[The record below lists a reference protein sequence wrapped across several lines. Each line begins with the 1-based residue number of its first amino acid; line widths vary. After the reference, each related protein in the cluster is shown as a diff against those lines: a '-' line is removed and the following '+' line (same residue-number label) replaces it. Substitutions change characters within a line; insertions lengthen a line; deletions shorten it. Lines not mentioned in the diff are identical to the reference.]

1 MTSARR
7 AGDAKPSAPAKQ
19 TFWAAK
25 ASGSGR
31 QTMIWPVA
39 KGDWAVVVMNADG
52 TRGVHT
58 DVSVG
63 AKVPF
68 LLELG
73 AGLLVGGG
81 LAAAG
86 AGAAIYRGK
95 RSSR

>member
-1 MTSARR
+1 
-7 AGDAKPSAPAKQ
+7 
-19 TFWAAK
+19 
-25 ASGSGR
+25 
-31 QTMIWPVA
+31 
-39 KGDWAVVVMNADG
+39 MNADG

-73 AGLLVGGG
+73 AGLLIGGG

-95 RSSR
+95 SSSR